1 MKLTIENIGNVKNAE
16 IEINGISVIAGQN
29 GTGKSTISRSLFSI
43 FSANYDVIK
52 KISNDRT
59 KAINDFLEDYLSDIE
74 MNRKNNSEIGIAR
87 RIVPSF
93 LYTELT
99 KIISKNLLIFLD
111 KNYSEH
117 NNESLKKSIIESIN
131 EFNKRNSKYFVLNI
145 KDLDL
150 NVLSENIKEILSQ
163 SDQSIFNQIL
173 TAHLTDEFHNQIN
186 NIYDPLTGLISLRIK
201 DEQINVEVNKN
212 RATADKLINFKT
224 DVVYIDDAA
233 AIVENLF
240 STKFLNKF
248 STKFLN
254 EFLNKI
260 DLKLYHNA
268 HLMEQ
273 LRDERNNTYTLRA
286 KITDRL
292 NLVFNEINHILK
304 TDIVNSSED
313 EEDEKKLNIINY
325 SSGMKTFYL
334 IKSLLENGVIRENGT
349 LILDEPEVHLHPEW
363 QLKFAEIIVLLQK
376 EFGLHILINSHS
388 PYLVEAIDIFS
399 KKNDTNDSVKYYLA
413 NSSIEDVTDSIDKI
427 YEQMYVPLNRLE
439 ELAEDFDGE

>member
-117 NNESLKKSIIESIN
+117 NNESLRKSIIESIN

-186 NIYDPLTGLISLRIK
+186 NIYAPLTGLISLRIK

-260 DLKLYHNA
+260 DLKLDHNA

>member
-87 RIVPSF
+87 RIIPSF

-260 DLKLYHNA
+260 DLKLDHNA

>member
-1 MKLTIENIGNVKNAE
+1 MKLTLDNIGNVKHAE

-43 FSANYDVIK
+43 FSANYDLIN
-52 KISNDRT
+52 KISNDRM
-59 KAINDFLEDYLSDIE
+59 KAINNYLEGYFSDIE
-74 MNRKNNSEIGIAR
+74 INRKKSSEIGIVR
-87 RIVPSF
+87 RINSSTF
-93 LYTELT
+93 YTELI
-99 KIISKNLLIFLD
+99 KIISETLVTIFGQ
-111 KNYSEH
+111 NYSEH
-117 NNESLKKSIIESIN
+117 NYESIKDIIIDSIN
-131 EFNKRNSKYFVLNI
+131 EFNKRNSKYFVLNVE
-145 KDLDL
+145 DVDL
-150 NVLSENIKEILSQ
+150 NVISENVKEILSQ

-173 TAHLTDEFHNQIN
+173 TDHLTDEFHNQIN
-186 NIYDPLTGLISLRIK
+186 NIYNPLTGIISLKIK
-201 DEQINVEVNKN
+201 DEHINVKINQN
-212 RATADKLINFKT
+212 RATADKLINFRT

-233 AIVENLF
+233 AIVD
-240 STKFLNKF
+240 NKF
-248 STKFLN
+248 SNKLLSNKF
-254 EFLNKI
+254 FKKFFNKF
-260 DLKLYHNA
+260 DSLDHNT

-273 LRDERNNTYTLRA
+273 LEDERNNTYTLRA
-286 KITDRL
+286 KTTDRL
-292 NLVFNEINHILK
+292 DSVFNKINDTLN

-334 IKSLLENGVIRENGT
+334 IKSLIENGVIRENGT

-399 KKNDTNDSVKYYLA
+399 KKHGINNSVKYYLA
-413 NSSIEDVTDSIDKI
+413 KNDIKDVTESIDKI

-439 ELAEDFDGE
+439 ELAEDFDDE

>member
-260 DLKLYHNA
+260 DLKLDHNA

-313 EEDEKKLNIINY
+313 EEDETKLNIINY

>member
-99 KIISKNLLIFLD
+99 KIISKNLLIFFD

-260 DLKLYHNA
+260 DLKLDHNA

>member
-1 MKLTIENIGNVKNAE
+1 MKLTIGNIGNVKHAE
-16 IEINGISVIAGQN
+16 IDINGISVIAGQN

-59 KAINDFLEDYLSDIE
+59 RAINNFLEDYLSDVKISL
-74 MNRKNNSEIGIAR
+74 KNNSEIR
-87 RIVPSF
+87 RVIRLPGF
-93 LYTELT
+93 IYEELT
-99 KIISKNLLIFLD
+99 KIISENLLIFLN

-131 EFNKRNSKYFVLNI
+131 EFNNRHSKYFVLNV

-173 TAHLTDEFHNQIN
+173 TAHLKDEFHKQIN
-186 NIYDPLTGLISLRIK
+186 NIYNPLTGIISLRIK

-212 RATADKLINFKT
+212 TATADKLINFKT

-233 AIVENLF
+233 AIVDN
-240 STKFLNKF
+240 KFLKRDPNEF
-248 STKFLN
+248 SNKFLN
-254 EFLNKI
+254 EFSNKI
-260 DLKLYHNA
+260 DLKLDHNT

-273 LRDERNNTYTLRA
+273 LGDKRNNTYTFRA

-313 EEDEKKLNIINY
+313 EEDEKILNIINY

-334 IKSLLENGVIRENGT
+334 IKALLENGVIRENGT

-376 EFGLHILINSHS
+376 EFSLHILINSHS

-413 NSSIEDVTDSIDKI
+413 NNSIEDVTDSIDKI

>member
-260 DLKLYHNA
+260 DLKLDHNA

-273 LRDERNNTYTLRA
+273 LRDERNNTYTLRD

>member
-260 DLKLYHNA
+260 DLKLDHNA

-399 KKNDTNDSVKYYLA
+399 KKMIQMILL
-413 NSSIEDVTDSIDKI
+413 SIILLIVLLKMLLT
-427 YEQMYVPLNRLE
+427 RLIRFMSKCMF
-439 ELAEDFDGE
+439 L

>member
-1 MKLTIENIGNVKNAE
+1 MKLTIENIGNVKHAE

-59 KAINDFLEDYLSDIE
+59 RAINDFLEDFLSDIE
-74 MNRKNNSEIGIAR
+74 MNRKNNSEIGIVR
-87 RIVPSF
+87 GIVPSF
-93 LYTELT
+93 LYEELT
-99 KIISKNLLIFLD
+99 KIISENLLIFLN

-117 NNESLKKSIIESIN
+117 NNESLKKSVIESIN
-131 EFNKRNSKYFVLNI
+131 EFNKRNSKYFVLNVE
-145 KDLDL
+145 DLDL
-150 NVLSENIKEILSQ
+150 NVLSENVKEILSQ

-173 TAHLTDEFHNQIN
+173 TDHLTDEFHNQIN
-186 NIYDPLTGLISLRIK
+186 NIYSPLTGIISLRIK
-201 DEQINVEVNKN
+201 NEQINVEVNKN

-233 AIVENLF
+233 AIVENKF
-240 STKFLNKF
+240 SNKFSNKFLNKF
-248 STKFLN
+248 
-254 EFLNKI
+254 LNKFNS
-260 DLKLYHNA
+260 KLDHNT

-273 LRDERNNTYTLRA
+273 LGDERNNTYTLRA

-304 TDIVNSSED
+304 TDSVNSSED

-413 NSSIEDVTDSIDKI
+413 KDYIEDVTDTIDKI

>member
-111 KNYSEH
+111 KNYNEH

-260 DLKLYHNA
+260 DLKLDHNA

>member
-224 DVVYIDDAA
+224 DVVYIDAAA

-260 DLKLYHNA
+260 DLKLDHNA

>member
-131 EFNKRNSKYFVLNI
+131 EFNRRNSKYFVLNI

-260 DLKLYHNA
+260 DLKLDHNA

>member
-131 EFNKRNSKYFVLNI
+131 EFNKRNSQYFVLNI

-260 DLKLYHNA
+260 DLKLDHNA

>member
-260 DLKLYHNA
+260 DLKLDHNA

-286 KITDRL
+286 KIIDRL

>member
-43 FSANYDVIK
+43 FSANYDIIK

-260 DLKLYHNA
+260 DLKLDHNA

>member
-1 MKLTIENIGNVKNAE
+1 MI
-16 IEINGISVIAGQN
+16 
-29 GTGKSTISRSLFSI
+29 
-43 FSANYDVIK
+43 
-52 KISNDRT
+52 
-59 KAINDFLEDYLSDIE
+59 FLEDYLSDIE

-260 DLKLYHNA
+260 DLKLDHNA